1 MIQTNM
7 ATAKVTIRTA
17 IRKHQSEKNTAV
29 IPHKKQAGRANDT
42 QKKHA
47 LNNAY
52 FYCIKTPYSNHQN
65 QSKSVYFSN
74 TKTQ

>member
-29 IPHKKQAGRANDT
+29 IPYKKQADRANDT
-42 QKKHA
+42 
-47 LNNAY
+47 
-52 FYCIKTPYSNHQN
+52 
-65 QSKSVYFSN
+65 
-74 TKTQ
+74 

>member
-17 IRKHQSEKNTAV
+17 IREQQSEKNTAA
-29 IPHKKQAGRANDT
+29 IPHKKQAGCANDT
-42 QKKHA
+42 QK
-47 LNNAY
+47 N
-52 FYCIKTPYSNHQN
+52 TPLITLIFTVSRPHIPTTKINQN
-65 QSKSVYFSN
+65 QYIFSN